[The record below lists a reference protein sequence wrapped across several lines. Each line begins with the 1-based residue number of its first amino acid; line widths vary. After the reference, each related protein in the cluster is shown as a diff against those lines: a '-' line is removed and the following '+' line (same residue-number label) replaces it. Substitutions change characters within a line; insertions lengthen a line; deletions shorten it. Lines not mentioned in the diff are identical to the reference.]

1 MAAECPLLPGMSLL
15 LELIQLL
22 RRVQLRGL
30 LQLLLRRYNN
40 MRSTVA
46 NLLWVISLNIVNSLR
61 ERK

>member
-1 MAAECPLLPGMSLL
+1 MAAECPVLPGMSLL